1 MVSNQI
7 PKDCT
12 LVQYRANYASAVL
25 YAQLKL
31 WVKFSYAAAVVGV
44 VLALVLNPVEPVF
57 SLVMLGLSRVGVGKS
72 RNRSCALALIIGG
85 VVMTT
90 LAMLS
95 GLCWLICGVSMLRV
109 FKKIDAEYEELMA
122 VMRA

>member
-12 LVQYRANYASAVL
+12 LVQYRANYASAGL
-25 YAQLKL
+25 YAQLER
-31 WVKFSYAAAVVGV
+31 WIRVSYVAAVLGV
-44 VLALVLNPVEPVF
+44 VLALVLNPAESVV
-57 SLVMLGLSRVGVGKS
+57 SLIMLLLSKVGVGKS